1 MNKFR
6 LALED
11 CGLMDLGYKGD
22 TFTWRNHSQR
32 KEKYIRER
40 LDRAVANTAWR
51 SVFPLAEVT
60 NGDP

>member
-32 KEKYIRER
+32 
-40 LDRAVANTAWR
+40 
-51 SVFPLAEVT
+51 
-60 NGDP
+60 